1 MLKFWTRLLLAAWLV
16 LHFASA
22 QSASV
27 LERLQWQDSRHTG
40 TPPPTGDSTWQA
52 AGKEVGFG
60 LNAGTL
66 WLRLRVTTQERE
78 DLYLALR
85 LVGVDDLAVGVQD
98 ASVPEGSPAL
108 QSPPAA
114 MTGLNAQ
121 DMHAG
126 KRLLRG
132 FDMPTG
138 EAIVWIRA
146 RGQGVG
152 WLQADV
158 VSANELAQQRAADS
172 AISAMQLTF
181 CALLV
186 LANMALYLQ
195 SRKKVFRS
203 VALLG
208 LLSGLY
214 QLQLSG
220 LFIGL
225 LGEDL
230 GTFVRINASMTLLMA
245 CASLYASAALLASPR
260 LQRTYTRGFYALLGG
275 SLLMTVFAFSTK
287 HSGFNLLAA
296 GLLLVALCG
305 FCMDCARQWLQASAG
320 RKGLFHP
327 LLAAAFLLFVG
338 IQLSILG
345 PMFSP
350 ALHRPWLDPLQAL
363 NLPVIFLALMSTL
376 LWRQQREQS
385 LKDRRRQSNFQKL
398 QEQRSINRLQQLFMS
413 MLVHEIKT
421 PLTVVQLGSSALAK
435 TDITPER
442 KQTWALRMQA
452 AIDGIVQILDKCS
465 QAGRYEA
472 GVMTVSLS
480 DFLLADSLALAMR
493 QALVHTPE
501 QAALLQLHCETPIDN
516 LHLRSDASY
525 FQIIL
530 NNLINNALTYS
541 APGSTVILRV
551 SQFASGQGAPM
562 VQFAVSNVKGAAGH
576 PDPAKVFERYYRS
589 PAASGIAGTGLGLW
603 LSQQLAQRLGTK
615 IELTLEAER
624 VVFWFAMAVDGKGAN
639 SA

>member
-1 MLKFWTRLLLAAWLV
+1 MLKFWTRLLLAAALV
-16 LHFASA
+16 LQVASA

-27 LERLQWQDSRHTG
+27 LERLQWLDARHTEI
-40 TPPPTGDSTWQA
+40 PPPAGDSAWQA
-52 AGKEVGFG
+52 AGKEVGLG

-98 ASVPEGSPAL
+98 ASVPEGTPAL

-114 MTGLNAQ
+114 MTALNAQ
-121 DMHAG
+121 DVHAG

-132 FDMPTG
+132 FDMPAG

-158 VSANELAQQRAADS
+158 VSANELAQRRAADS

-186 LANMALYLQ
+186 LANLALYLQ

-275 SLLMTVFAFSTK
+275 SLLMTGFAFSTK

-305 FCMDCARQWLQASAG
+305 FCIDCARQWLQAPAW

-338 IQLSILG
+338 IQLGILG

-350 ALHRPWLDPLQAL
+350 ALHRPWLDPLQAS
-363 NLPVIFLALMSTL
+363 NLPVISLALMSTL

-480 DFLLADSLALAMR
+480 DFLLADSLALTMR

-501 QAALLQLHCETPIDN
+501 QAALLQLHCETPIDK
-516 LHLRSDASY
+516 LHLRSDAGY

-589 PAASGIAGTGLGLW
+589 PTASGIAGTGLGLW

>member
-1 MLKFWTRLLLAAWLV
+1 MLKTWTRLLLAAWLV

-27 LERLQWQDSRHTG
+27 LERLQWQDARHTG
-40 TPPPTGDSTWQA
+40 LPPPAGDSAWQA
-52 AGKEVGFG
+52 AGKEVGLG
-60 LNAGTL
+60 LDAGTQ
-66 WLRLRVTTQERE
+66 WLRLRVTTHARE

-85 LVGVDDLAVGVQD
+85 QVGVDDLAVAVQD
-98 ASVPEGSPAL
+98 ASVPEDSPAL
-108 QSPPAA
+108 QTPPAA
-114 MTGLNAQ
+114 MTALNAQ
-121 DMHAG
+121 DVRAG

-152 WLQADV
+152 WFQADV
-158 VSANELAQQRAADS
+158 VNADELARQRLADG

-181 CALLV
+181 SVLLLMV
-186 LANMALYLQ
+186 NIALYLQ
-195 SRKKVFRS
+195 SRKKVFRQM
-203 VALLG
+203 AMLG

-214 QLQLSG
+214 QLHLSG

-225 LGEDL
+225 LGQSL
-230 GTFVRINASMTLLMA
+230 SAFVSIHASMTLLMA
-245 CASLYASAALLASPR
+245 CASLYAIAALLASPR
-260 LQRTYTRGFYALLGG
+260 FKRVYARGFSALLGG
-275 SLLMTVFAFSTK
+275 SLLMTILAFGTK
-287 HSGFNLLAA
+287 QSALNLAAA
-296 GLLLVALCG
+296 GLLVVALCG
-305 FCMDCARQWLQASAG
+305 LCGDCARQWLQQPA
-320 RKGLFHP
+320 RPKGLMHR
-327 LLAAAFLLFVG
+327 LLAAVFLLFVG

-350 ALHRPWLDPLQAL
+350 SLHLAWADPLQAL
-363 NLPVIFLALMSTL
+363 NLPVIFLAWLATL
-376 LWRQQREQS
+376 LWRQQRAQS
-385 LKDRRRQSNFQKL
+385 TTDRRRQTNLQKL
-398 QEQRSINRLQQLFMS
+398 QEQRSINRLQQLFIS

-442 KQTWALRMQA
+442 KQAWDVRMQT
-452 AIDGIVQILDKCS
+452 AIDGIVHILDNCS
-465 QAGRYEA
+465 QTERYEG
-472 GVMTVSLS
+472 GVMAVSLS
-480 DFLLADSLALAMR
+480 DFLLTDSLALVMR
-493 QALVHTPE
+493 QAVAHAREQPE
-501 QAALLQLHCETPIDN
+501 LLQLRCETPIDT
-516 LHLRSDASY
+516 LRLRSDVNY

-530 NNLINNALTYS
+530 HNLISNALTYS

-589 PAASGIAGTGLGLW
+589 PAASGISGTGLGLW
-603 LSQQLAQRLGTK
+603 LSQQLAERLGTK
-615 IELTLEAER
+615 IQLTLEADR
-624 VVFWFAMAVDGKGAN
+624 VVFWFTLSVDGRGAA